1 MAKQFNFSNIDELK
15 NYAETMNTTI
25 PENISKILSREKFN
39 DNYKI
44 YGEEMQIVDITNPKE
59 IIYSPEFI
67 YLDYKPNIIK
77 IECNA
82 RITGNIKYQIKY
94 GIK

>member
-15 NYAETMNTTI
+15 NYAETMNTTV

-44 YGEEMQIVDITNPKE
+44 YGE
-59 IIYSPEFI
+59 
-67 YLDYKPNIIK
+67 
-77 IECNA
+77 
-82 RITGNIKYQIKY
+82 
-94 GIK
+94 